1 MRLFLLVVLPLVR
14 PDAGRI
20 EGPPVTGSA
29 AGDTSGL
36 G

>member
-20 EGPPVTGSA
+20 EGPTGHRF
-29 AGDTSGL
+29 GGR
-36 G
+36 